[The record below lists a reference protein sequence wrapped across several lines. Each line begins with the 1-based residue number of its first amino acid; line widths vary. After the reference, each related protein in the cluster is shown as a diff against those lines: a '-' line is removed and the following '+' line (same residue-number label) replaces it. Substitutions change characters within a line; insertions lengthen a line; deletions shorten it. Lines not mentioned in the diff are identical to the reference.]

1 MSEKKSDVI
10 SKCQVSQ
17 KRRQTEAK
25 ERGMAEKGEDGT
37 SLAVQW
43 FLGAFTAGG
52 AGSISGRGRAHMRQ
66 GAAGGK
72 KRTVLATRCLWG
84 PLSFSLPSCFRMA
97 HKEVM
102 WA

>member
-52 AGSISGRGRAHMRQ
+52 AGSISGWGRAHMRQ

-72 KRTVLATRCLWG
+72 KEDSVGHQMFVGSTLILLTFL
-84 PLSFSLPSCFRMA
+84 LPDGS
-97 HKEVM
+97 
-102 WA
+102 